1 MRLFCILTYF
11 FLPVTRGTRVC
22 RDVTS
27 ENISVSLQQ
36 GLITLSLEDG
46 GSFDSFCGDEVAVIM
61 DGVFGP
67 IVKQTFSSTEI
78 VLDVNFCQEHQFK
91 VDILEHTFPTI
102 STMSPWIL
110 YQPQDWF
117 NFDDKTL
124 PFHQIF
130 WNKKLLV
137 VDWWKGM
144 VLDFDF
150 LPCLLYVE
158 FLDQDGDILHSVIS
172 VSDLQSVNII
182 VDLCL
187 LEWLE
192 VRYTMTAS
200 DGQRW
205 DYC

>member
-130 WNKKLLV
+130 WNKKL
-137 VDWWKGM
+137 
-144 VLDFDF
+144 
-150 LPCLLYVE
+150 
-158 FLDQDGDILHSVIS
+158 
-172 VSDLQSVNII
+172 
-182 VDLCL
+182 
-187 LEWLE
+187 
-192 VRYTMTAS
+192 
-200 DGQRW
+200 
-205 DYC
+205 